1 MSIDGFGYEMPKLS
15 KQGSR
20 VEDVTISEAYLNVE
34 INNILKNMDKI
45 VGQKVDDLGGD
56 FDGFSE
62 KENTSINY
70 DFNSQTS
77 AKCL

>member
-15 KQGSR
+15 KQNSR
-20 VEDVTISEAYLNVE
+20 VEDVTISEAYLNLE

-45 VGQKVDDLGGD
+45 VAQKMEDVGEMDVY
-56 FDGFSE
+56 SE